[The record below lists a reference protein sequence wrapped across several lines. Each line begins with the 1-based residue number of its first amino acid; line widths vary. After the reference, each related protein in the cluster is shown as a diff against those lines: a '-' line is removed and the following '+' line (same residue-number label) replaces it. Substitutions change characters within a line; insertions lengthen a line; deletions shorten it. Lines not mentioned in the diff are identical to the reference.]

1 MGALSDDLAWFETQ
15 RGALSQQY
23 PGMFLL
29 IKDKQVQGAFPDY
42 GSAFTAG
49 TAKFG
54 TQPFAVKQALAQ
66 QPVHHVAA
74 LSDDLAWFESNR
86 GYIATQYPNKY
97 VVIKDKQVV
106 GAYPDYGSAFTA
118 GTAMFGTQPFAV
130 KQATAQQEVKHATAY
145 RTVDRAPWHPIAIGQ
160 AAPPAA
166 PTDQSAQ
173 QPAAAPAA
181 PAAPGVVGA
190 DALKTNGAIVN
201 VILSTPKSYSAQAQN
216 QGQAAGG
223 SPQTVKGMID
233 TGASISTVSPQVASA
248 AGLVQTGTVPL
259 SGVGGG
265 GEDPVYAAS
274 LTLPDFNVTVDP
286 IEIGGVGLPMPGV
299 DMLIGRDILR
309 QNLQLT
315 FHGGQGAFSLA
326 TDSPAVTSQPGQAAP
341 TQPGAPTGVPAP
353 AAPPSGEGLSTG
365 TKLAIGGGVLVATV
379 GALFAFKIL

>member
-1 MGALSDDLAWFETQ
+1 MQRPRMGALSDDLAWFETQ
-15 RGALSQQY
+15 RGALAQQY
-23 PGMFLL
+23 PGQWLL
-29 IKDKQVQGAFPDY
+29 IKDKQVQGAYPDY

-54 TQPFAVKQALAQ
+54 TQPFAIKQALAQ

-74 LSDDLAWFESNR
+74 LSDDLAWFEANR
-86 GYIATQYPNKY
+86 GYISAQYPNKY

-130 KQATAQQEVKHATAY
+130 KQATAQQEVKHAAY
-145 RTVDRAPWHPIAIGQ
+145 RSVERAPWRPIAIGQ

-166 PTDQSAQ
+166 Q
-173 QPAAAPAA
+173 QPAA
-181 PAAPGVVGA
+181 PAAPGVVGP
-190 DALKTNGAIVN
+190 DALKANGALVT
-201 VILSTPKSYSAQAQN
+201 VILSTPKSHAAQAAN
-216 QGQAAGG
+216 QGGG
-223 SPQTVKGMID
+223 PGGAPQTVKGMID
-233 TGASISTVSPQVASA
+233 TGASISTVSPQVAAA

-274 LTLPDFNVTVDP
+274 MTLPDFNITVDP

-299 DMLIGRDILR
+299 DMLVGRDILAH
-309 QNLQLT
+309 NLQLS

-341 TQPGAPTGVPAP
+341 TQPGAPTGEPAP
-353 AAPPSGEGLSTG
+353 EEGLSTG
-365 TKLAIGGGVLVATV
+365 AKIAIGGGVLVATV
-379 GALFAFKIL
+379 GALFAFKII

>member
-15 RGALSQQY
+15 RGALAQQY
-23 PGMFLL
+23 PGQWLL
-29 IKDKQVQGAFPDY
+29 IKDKQVQGAYPDY

-86 GYIATQYPNKY
+86 GYIASQYPNQY
-97 VVIKDKQVV
+97 VVIKDQKVV

-130 KQATAQQEVKHATAY
+130 KQATAQQKTQHATAY
-145 RTVDRAPWHPIAIGQ
+145 RTVERSPWRPIAIGQ

-166 PTDQSAQ
+166 P
-173 QPAAAPAA
+173 APAA
-181 PAAPGVVGA
+181 PATPGVVGP
-190 DALKTNGAIVN
+190 DALKTNGAIVT
-201 VILSTPKSYSAQAQN
+201 VILSTPKSYAAQAAN
-216 QGQAAGG
+216 QGGGSGG

-233 TGASISTVSPQVASA
+233 TGASISTVSPQVAAA

-274 LTLPDFNVTVDP
+274 MTLPDFNITVDP

-299 DMLIGRDILR
+299 DMLVGRDILAN
-309 QNLQLT
+309 NLQLQ
-315 FHGGQGAFSLA
+315 FHGGVGSFSLA

-341 TQPGAPTGVPAP
+341 TAAAAPAP
-353 AAPPSGEGLSTG
+353 AAPPEEGLSTG
-365 TKLAIGGGVLVATV
+365 AKIAIGGGVLVATV
-379 GALFAFKIL
+379 GALFAFKII